1 MMTTLPPSDAE
12 AAMSH
17 SPVPEKTALS
27 PKLAAPQHG
36 PRPLPLFLQLLR
48 SETAA
53 RPERLAAALEG
64 LRKYQEA
71 QRAPPR
77 DSMPAVA
84 ESRGAALRDY
94 GGSGPPVVFIPSL
107 INPPNILDLG
117 EERSLLRWLAESG
130 HRPLLLDW
138 GWDVAA
144 RRGLTIA
151 GHVEEIA
158 VPLIRSLGERPAL
171 VGYCLG
177 GTMAIGAAAAVEAR
191 GVATLAAPW
200 FFSRFPDE
208 ARAMLARLWSAAEP
222 SARSLG
228 VLPMEV
234 LQSAFWSLDP
244 ARTVSKFEAFA
255 AMPPD
260 SLKARMFVTLEDW
273 ANDGP
278 PVGEAAARE
287 LFEGFFAADTPG
299 HGAWMADPAALP
311 CPLLNIVSTSDRIVP
326 AETAPAAGKRIELTQ
341 GHVGMVVGSRGRE
354 TLWEPLS
361 AWLSRTGRGC

>member
-1 MMTTLPPSDAE
+1 
-12 AAMSH
+12 
-17 SPVPEKTALS
+17 
-27 PKLAAPQHG
+27 
-36 PRPLPLFLQLLR
+36 LFLQLLR

-53 RPERLAAALEG
+53 EPARMAAALDG
-64 LRKYQEA
+64 LRRYQEA
-71 QRAPPR
+71 PREPQRQPV
-77 DSMPAVA
+77 PAAA
-84 ESRGAALRDY
+84 EAYGAALRDY

-117 EERSLLRWLAESG
+117 EERSLLRWLAARG

-138 GWDVAA
+138 GWDIAA
-144 RRGLTIA
+144 RRGLSVG

-158 VPLIRSLGERPAL
+158 VPLIRSLGERAAL

-191 GVATLAAPW
+191 SVATLAAPW

-208 ARAMLARLWSAAEP
+208 SRALLAQLWAGAEP
-222 SARSLG
+222 AVRSLG
-228 VLPMEV
+228 LLPMEV

-244 ARTVSKFEAFA
+244 ARTVAKFEAFA
-255 AMPPD
+255 AMAPD
-260 SLKARMFVTLEDW
+260 SVEARTFVTLEDW

-278 PVGEAAARE
+278 PLSEAAARE

-299 HGAWMADPAALP
+299 RGAWRAAPAGLP

-326 AETAPAAGKRIELTQ
+326 AATAPEAGERIEVAQ
-341 GHVGMVVGSRGRE
+341 GHVGMVIGSRARE
-354 TLWEPLS
+354 VLWEPLLG
-361 AWLSRTGRGC
+361 WLSRT